1 MQTFT
6 KSITSLSLATLG
18 MLSILAV
25 SSVTSPGTAQAYA
38 CKSYPTQA
46 IGIRKG
52 KALARSRARS
62 GWSNSVKSQFGV
74 PWSLWSLAKSKSI
87 TCSYMDNIKKWRCLA
102 SAKPCLYVVK

>member
-1 MQTFT
+1 MQRISKT
-6 KSITSLSLATLG
+6 ITSLSLSTLG
-18 MLSILAV
+18 LLSLLAV
-25 SSVTSPGTAQAYA
+25 GTVTAPAPAHAYA

-62 GWSNSVKSQFGV
+62 GWSNSVKAQFGV
-74 PWSLWSLAKSKSI
+74 PWSLWGLAKSKSI

-102 SAKPCLYVVK
+102 SAKPCLYVVQ